1 MARVPQMADAV
12 ALRPVEAPYQ
22 RINTTPDDFG
32 MGAARAA
39 DMAAQ
44 RIDKFG
50 DTMARRAIDLQLEDN
65 ENDARRMDVD
75 LSKRLRTLG
84 YGDGNEQNPGYFG
97 LKGQAALDAFPDYRK
112 LVEAAKAEVLGSARN
127 QRSRDLF
134 ALKAEE
140 RVSVKMEGMTR
151 HLMGERRTVAD
162 DLSKARI
169 NEALDDASANYN
181 NPQLINQSL
190 GVMRGEIESMAAR
203 NGWTPEV
210 AASKLQE
217 SRSAIHKAVIKA
229 ALDRAPGYAQS
240 YYARNKADID
250 GRDRPE
256 LERALETASIRGAA
270 QAAEDRIMA
279 MGVSEQQSLEEA
291 RKIRDPKLR
300 DEAVQRVTARFGER
314 DRLTQRENVGASQ
327 AEADRILG
335 RSGITEREALAE
347 ASRITDPRLRDATS
361 ARVRQFFQDDNRV
374 EDRDVRDQSQ
384 AQADRVLQAFPDN
397 EQQALAEANRISDAR
412 IRDAT
417 VQRVR
422 QAFQD
427 RERTTTRDLV
437 GASQIAADRITMID
451 GMTEARALAE
461 AAKIEDPRVR
471 DLVEQ
476 RLRARFNDRARVD
489 QRDERDIRDR
499 SWQVVVRGG
508 RVDDIPA
515 SDLARMDGTTISAM
529 RAFEERRSKDGRGYA
544 KAVDPATD
552 NRLHRLYMDDKVAFA
567 TYDMTQH
574 YGQLTEERVSYWQAL
589 QRTVDARGEREA
601 QKQTSY
607 ALGDR
612 LARQY
617 LDAAKIGYGE
627 GTPKKQAEKSQR
639 VFELVRGV
647 ADEFAAQGK
656 RPTAADF
663 DKALKELFLD
673 GTIVGSGTLYD
684 TRAPFFEVA
693 RTPQAA
699 QFQLRDVEK
708 QKQRISEV
716 TGVPPDDVV
725 RIAKALG
732 AQKQP
737 VTAANI
743 RALYEAGRQ
752 R

>member
-75 LSKRLRTLG
+75 LSKRLRILG

-112 LVEAAKAEVLGSARN
+112 QVEAAKAEVLGSARN

-151 HLMGERRTVAD
+151 HLMAERRTVAD

-181 NPQLINQSL
+181 NSTVILQSMS
-190 GVMRGEIESMAAR
+190 VMRGEIESMAAR

-217 SRSAIHKAVIKA
+217 SRSAIHKAVIKS

-256 LERALETASIRGAA
+256 LEKALETASIRGAA

-279 MGVSEQQSLEEA
+279 MGVSEEQALAEA
-291 RKIRDPKLR
+291 RRITDPKLR
-300 DEAVQRVTARFGER
+300 DEAVQRVTARYGER
-314 DRLTQRENVGASQ
+314 ERVATRDAAGASQ
-327 AEADRILG
+327 RETDRIVSIDG
-335 RSGITEREALAE
+335 VTEAQALAE
-347 ASRITDPRLRDATS
+347 AS
-361 ARVRQFFQDDNRV
+361 
-374 EDRDVRDQSQ
+374 
-384 AQADRVLQAFPDN
+384 
-397 EQQALAEANRISDAR
+397 
-412 IRDAT
+412 
-417 VQRVR
+417 
-422 QAFQD
+422 
-427 RERTTTRDLV
+427 
-437 GASQIAADRITMID
+437 
-451 GMTEARALAE
+451 
-461 AAKIEDPRVR
+461 KIQDPRVR

-476 RLRARFNDRARVD
+476 RLRARFNDRARID
-489 QRDERDIRDR
+489 QREERDIRDR

-515 SDLARMDGTTISAM
+515 ADLARMDGTTISAM

-567 TYDMTQH
+567 GYDMTQH

-589 QRTVDARGEREA
+589 QRSVDARGEREA

-617 LDAAKIGYGE
+617 LDAAKIRYGE
-627 GTPKKQAEKSQR
+627 GTPKTQAAQSQR

-647 ADEFAAQGK
+647 ADDFAREGK

-673 GTIVGSGTLYD
+673 GTIVGSGTFYD
-684 TRAPFFEVA
+684 TRAKFLEVA

-699 QFQLRDVEK
+699 QFQLRDVEA

-716 TGVPPDDVV
+716 TSVPADDVV
-725 RIAKALG
+725 RIAKALS

>member
-44 RIDKFG
+44 RIDRFG
-50 DTMARRAIDLQLEDN
+50 DTMARRAVELQLEDN

-112 LVEAAKAEVLGSARN
+112 QVETAKAEVLGSARN

-140 RVSVKMEGMTR
+140 RISSKMEGMTR

-181 NPQLINQSL
+181 NSTVILQSMS
-190 GVMRGEIESMAAR
+190 VMRGEIESMASR
-203 NGWTPEV
+203 NGWSPEV

-240 YYARNKADID
+240 YYARNRGDID

-279 MGVSEQQSLEEA
+279 MGVSEEQALAEA
-291 RKIRDPKLR
+291 RKITDPKLR
-300 DEAVQRVTARFGER
+300 DEAVQRVTVRYGER
-314 DRLTQRENVGASQ
+314 ERVATRDATGASQ
-327 AEADRILG
+327 RETDRIV
-335 RSGITEREALAE
+335 S
-347 ASRITDPRLRDATS
+347 
-361 ARVRQFFQDDNRV
+361 
-374 EDRDVRDQSQ
+374 
-384 AQADRVLQAFPDN
+384 
-397 EQQALAEANRISDAR
+397 
-412 IRDAT
+412 
-417 VQRVR
+417 
-422 QAFQD
+422 
-427 RERTTTRDLV
+427 
-437 GASQIAADRITMID
+437 ID
-451 GMTEARALAE
+451 GVTEARALAE
-461 AAKIEDPRVR
+461 AAKIQDPRVR

-476 RLRARFNDRARVD
+476 RLRARFNDRARID
-489 QRDERDIRDR
+489 QREERDIRDR

-515 SDLARMDGTTISAM
+515 ADLARMDGPTISAM

-567 TYDMTQH
+567 GYDMTQH

-617 LDAAKIGYGE
+617 LDAAKIRYGE
-627 GTPKKQAEKSQR
+627 GTPKTQAAQSQR

-647 ADEFAAQGK
+647 ADEFTAQGK

-673 GTIVGSGTLYD
+673 GTIVGSGTFYD
-684 TRAPFFEVA
+684 TRAKFLEVA

-699 QFQLRDVEK
+699 QFQLRDVEA

-716 TGVPPDDVV
+716 TGVPADDVV